1 MMIQISETHWIN
13 PDKIS
18 YIKLD
23 LIKTPDPAVTQA
35 KYVAV
40 MINGKDLII
49 EKPEAIR
56 ILLKSPEQEDQNER
70 ILKIS
75 AQKYQVLKSFKAA
88 NNDLMIEAG
97 TVLHRKEFDGKIR
110 WIAEENSMIEF
121 DWQNINN
128 PEFFAPASPLR
139 VLPTPNTDK

>member
-1 MMIQISETHWIN
+1 MIQISETHWIN

-18 YIKLD
+18 YIRLEAF
-23 LIKTPDPAVTQA
+23 KTSDPAVNQ
-35 KYVAV
+35 VRHVVV
-40 MINGKDLII
+40 MINGKDLVI
-49 EKPEAIR
+49 ERPEAIS

-88 NNDLMIEAG
+88 NNDLIIEAG
-97 TVLHRKEFDGKIR
+97 LVLHRKEFDGKIR
-110 WIAEENSMIEF
+110 WVAEENSMMEF